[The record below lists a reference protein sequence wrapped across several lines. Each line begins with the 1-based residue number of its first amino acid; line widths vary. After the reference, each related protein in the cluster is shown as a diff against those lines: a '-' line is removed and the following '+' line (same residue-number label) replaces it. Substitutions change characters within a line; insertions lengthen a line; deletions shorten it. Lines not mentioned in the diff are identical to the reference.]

1 MLIAKRA
8 CTSNLTT
15 DRSSRSFLK
24 LTEDRPSIG
33 RQDDSPLVRMPTSR
47 MPMLGPYAGERG
59 AYAGDRGVLVR
70 AKDQRD
76 PQNSRANYMRFRNTS
91 RAKKSDH
98 GMAAGIIASP
108 KYGPA

>member
-1 MLIAKRA
+1 
-8 CTSNLTT
+8 
-15 DRSSRSFLK
+15 
-24 LTEDRPSIG
+24 
-33 RQDDSPLVRMPTSR
+33 MPTSR
-47 MPMLGPYAGERG
+47 MPMLGPYAGERGAYAGERG

-76 PQNSRANYMRFRNTS
+76 PQNSRAHHMRFRNTS